1 MNHLMTLYNINI
13 WSLVVIDFIG
23 IFKLGENHLRPKHDA
38 QQQYEGFQF
47 NYLVW
52 LNSKDEPPSSHL
64 FLAHTH
70 THKHMWG
77 YVISACSTARTS
89 VLYSAVPR

>member
-70 THKHMWG
+70 IHTNTCG
-77 YVISACSTARTS
+77 DV
-89 VLYSAVPR
+89 